1 MKFICE
7 VIIVSVFYLFL
18 FSFLSGCSINNSHI
32 ISTNSYIQTDYD
44 YQCLDESKTF
54 TKIITCYQ
62 LQDKAEKEQN
72 RITNKMIL
80 QNSKQ

>member
-1 MKFICE
+1 MKYRIE
-7 VIIVSVFYLFL
+7 PTTLVVISVSVLFL
-18 FSFLSGCSINNSHI
+18 LCGCSVKQNQ
-32 ISTNSYIQTDYD
+32 ISINSYIQTDYD

-54 TKIITCYQ
+54 TQIITCYQ